1 MARDKIHLA
10 VKKALEKEDWTIVN
24 DPFYVE
30 SGGVE
35 IEIDMEAE
43 KFIIAQKDAV
53 KILVEVK
60 SLNKKSL
67 LYEFHATI
75 GQYIDYR
82 GILKDENIDR
92 PLYLA
97 ISAATYEQMQ
107 LKPFYEKRLLEN
119 QIRLIIVDI
128 LEETIVQWIS

>member
-1 MARDKIHLA
+1 MAKDKIHQA
-10 VKKALEKEDWTIVN
+10 VKKALEKDGWTIVN

-43 KFIIAQKDAV
+43 KFIIAEKDAI

-60 SLNKKSL
+60 SLSKKSL
-67 LYEFHATI
+67 LYDFHAAI

-82 GILKDENIDR
+82 GILKDENINSQ
-92 PLYLA
+92 LYLA

-107 LKPFYEKRLLEN
+107 LKSFYEKRLGEN
-119 QIRLIIVDI
+119 QVSLLIVDI
-128 LEETIVQWIS
+128 VEETIVQWIK